1 MTKRWLTIVGL
12 SLAMLA
18 LNAQA
23 AIVVIVNK
31 DNPMDNF
38 SRRDL
43 VDLYMGRNLY
53 FPDGALAIRLDLP
66 PASAIRESFY
76 QQLVGKS
83 VAEVN
88 AYWARLLFTGRASP
102 PQAME
107 SSIKVIEAVNKNRN
121 AIGYINEEDLVDSV
135 KVVGRVD

>member
-1 MTKRWLTIVGL
+1 MTKRWLKIIGL

-31 DNPMDNF
+31 DNPTENF
-38 SRRDL
+38 SQRDL

-53 FPDGALAIRLDLP
+53 FSNGSLAIRLDLAP
-66 PASAIRESFY
+66 TSDIREDFY

-102 PQAME
+102 PQVME
-107 SSIKVIEAVNKNRN
+107 NSNKVIEAVNKNRN
-121 AIGYINEEDLVDSV
+121 AIGYIREEDLVDSV
-135 KVVGRVD
+135 KVVGRVE

>member
-1 MTKRWLTIVGL
+1 MTKRWLKIIGL

-31 DNPMDNF
+31 DNPTENF
-38 SRRDL
+38 SQRDL

-53 FPDGALAIRLDLP
+53 FSNGTLAIRLDLAP
-66 PASAIRESFY
+66 TSDIREDFY

-102 PQAME
+102 PQVME
-107 SSIKVIEAVNKNRN
+107 NSNKVIEAVNKNRN
-121 AIGYINEEDLVDSV
+121 AIGYIREEDLVDSV
-135 KVVGRVD
+135 KVVGRVE

>member
-1 MTKRWLTIVGL
+1 MTKRWLQIITL
-12 SLAMLA
+12 SFAMLA

-31 DNPMDNF
+31 DNPINTF
-38 SRRDL
+38 SQREL

-53 FPDGALAIRLDLP
+53 FPDGNLAVRLDHAP
-66 PASAIRESFY
+66 TSPIREDFY

-102 PQAME
+102 PQVLDN
-107 SSIKVIEAVNKNRN
+107 SHKVIETVHKNRN
-121 AIGYINEEDLVDSV
+121 AIGYIREEDLVDSV
-135 KVVGRVD
+135 KVVGRVE